1 MDFPAVELVPGG
13 YLSSSL
19 APVSLQT
26 PQNHSETFS
35 WVWSNSICPCS
46 LPAPP
51 QELQVIKWV
60 IPHSQEF
67 IQNAFST
74 TSSIA
79 STSRPFAAGTC
90 PAVARSTAWQ
100 SSFIPFPAILDLS
113 LSPGM
118 MIGALAPH
126 GRPPRLPGSGLRHS
140 KDMEDGNGFTNIY
153 IYICVCVYVCMCIY
167 SVYIYMWYIYIYITY
182 IYIYDIYIYISN
194 IYIYMYDKSYTC
206 MICIS
211 CFSCSRNL
219 PRFLYTLPF
228 WSRSSRKPGT
238 LAFGV
243 FFQAVPIQVQR
254 IQISGYLPQL
264 NITQLLGI
272 FHLQQIW
279 EGDVQNPQKGTFTNP
294 CWILPKS
301 YLKHRSAP
309 RYPCLS
315 LVSCAETQ
323 NTTWGL
329 ILLFQC
335 LQKVAPTTWS
345 SLGGETLSFSKLVI
359 PEPPVFARK
368 RQQCGIGVWPE
379 CLRHGMCQK
388 KWHEIRPCWIPSAKA
403 KWMLI
408 AGGNPRTSEP

>member
-153 IYICVCVYVCMCIY
+153 IYVYMYIYIYISVCVCMCIY
-167 SVYIYMWYIYIYITY
+167 IYS
-182 IYIYDIYIYISN
+182 IYIYDIYI
-194 IYIYMYDKSYTC
+194 YDKSYTC

-243 FFQAVPIQVQR
+243 FFQCCP
-254 IQISGYLPQL
+254 Y
-264 NITQLLGI
+264 T
-272 FHLQQIW
+272 
-279 EGDVQNPQKGTFTNP
+279 
-294 CWILPKS
+294 
-301 YLKHRSAP
+301 
-309 RYPCLS
+309 
-315 LVSCAETQ
+315 
-323 NTTWGL
+323 
-329 ILLFQC
+329 
-335 LQKVAPTTWS
+335 
-345 SLGGETLSFSKLVI
+345 
-359 PEPPVFARK
+359 
-368 RQQCGIGVWPE
+368 
-379 CLRHGMCQK
+379 
-388 KWHEIRPCWIPSAKA
+388 SAKNSNQWIFAPIEHHPTIGDISSPTDMGRWCSKSPKRDIYQPLLDLA
-403 KWMLI
+403 KIVPQTPIRAPIPL
-408 AGGNPRTSEP
+408 P